1 MIAGRVAIAATVVI
15 AATAVI
21 VGVTATMTAGRV
33 MAAMKPK
40 RRRNNNGS
48 PTWWRPSAVLPS
60 TQDMPVLRRQ
70 RAEDRLQ
77 GRQAAAALHF
87 GARQDR
93 AEPQDRKSV
102 V

>member
-1 MIAGRVAIAATVVI
+1 MIAVRVAT
-15 AATAVI
+15 
-21 VGVTATMTAGRV
+21 
-33 MAAMKPK
+33 AMKPK
-40 RRRNNNGS
+40 RRENNNGS

-93 AEPQDRKSV
+93 AEPHHRGVGQEAARASPRDQAVALPRAV
-102 V
+102 ALRDPVI